1 MKKYYIF
8 IFTLTIFL
16 NFTACSSAKKT
27 FGSSQNNKSYAETLT
42 AFYSQLK
49 KNNLILIG
57 KKHNYV
63 FNNSEKLIQVLKK
76 QKLLQLNPSNMRL
89 NIRVKEY
96 KSSVVTLTFFSHFEK
111 SKLNQK
117 QITWLASHDFSLE
130 QRATYGGKKSETS
143 RPKEVDT
150 FVLFLKLQGERQKRQ
165 DYKEKEL
172 LTPAI
177 SLEVAEHI
185 TL

>member
-1 MKKYYIF
+1 MKKYYSF
-8 IFTLTIFL
+8 IFTLTIL
-16 NFTACSSAKKT
+16 LTFTACNSAKKT
-27 FGSSQNNKSYAETLT
+27 FGSSQNNKSYNETLT
-42 AFYSQLK
+42 HFYSK
-49 KNNLILIG
+49 AKNNLVFIG
-57 KKHNYV
+57 KKYNYT

-76 QKLLQLNPSNMRL
+76 QKLLQLNPSNMHL
-89 NIRVKEY
+89 DIRVKEY
-96 KSSVVTLTFFSHFEK
+96 KSSIVTLTFFSHFEK

-117 QITWLASHDFSLE
+117 QITWLASHGFSLE
-130 QRATYGGKKSETS
+130 QRANYGGKKSETS

-150 FVLFLKLQGERQKRQ
+150 FVLSLTLKGERQNHQ
-165 DYKEKEL
+165 DYKGKEP